1 MSDVNEIYD
10 FKGDLIAISGNS
22 EYRKPELVSDNPLSA
37 FARGAYSFP
46 LDWWVAIHWAN
57 GLNGLYGPSRREEAR
72 RIGRT
77 LDVMFSMAVSA
88 APVTFKISSV
98 VMKYI
103 ISSEFTGHV
112 PLDKVLKRID
122 RKQFVLGSANVAAGF
137 AGRQAGGLFTN
148 YAASGGRAGA
158 RRAPRGTKLKKAGKV
173 GNAGL
178 ASIGSLIKL
187 AAMTR
192 GSNVTVVD
200 MVVALLSG
208 QAQTSFS
215 AELWKDLYIE
225 VVNSELDF
233 NKTEEEAFYKIF
245 NDIKTYVDSTRRE
258 SSNGR

>member
-122 RKQFVLGSANVAAGF
+122 RKQFVLGSANV
-137 AGRQAGGLFTN
+137 
-148 YAASGGRAGA
+148 GRAGA